1 MVDKSE
7 KVVWMARLGF
17 VARGIGYAL
26 LGYLALSSAE
36 SQTVKQGQSGALEY
50 LNSIPGGT
58 AILFLAAALRILL
71 ATAARPVRTL
81 TGAGTSSLTSL
92 WTDAPLGT
100 SNLWNVLREAFFG
113 VDP

>member
-17 VARGIGYAL
+17 VARGIVYAL

-50 LNSIPGGT
+50 LNSIPGGS
-58 AILFLAAALRILL
+58 R
-71 ATAARPVRTL
+71 
-81 TGAGTSSLTSL
+81 SSPNPPRSRQGS
-92 WTDAPLGT
+92 ASRRKRMP
-100 SNLWNVLREAFFG
+100 R
-113 VDP
+113 